1 MVSLTLHRPGAHLQE
16 IVDSK
21 DQNLLPTYLSKKKKL
36 LPTTAQPLAVDTVA
50 ELGKELENFK
60 KVYFLTC
67 SLDYDLIFGRH
78 FHECGLNCKVYVFNI
93 YLYAFRYFKKIC
105 L

>member
-1 MVSLTLHRPGAHLQE
+1 MLTCLRLVSLTLHRPGAHLQE

-21 DQNLLPTYLSKKKKL
+21 DQNL

-67 SLDYDLIFGRH
+67 SLDYDLIFGRY